1 MGSLSDSG
9 ISGGLTIDP
18 DHIGNVYDTL
28 TGQTAYD
35 NIGLA
40 EFTYLNAGGTF
51 GSGGYGIRKN
61 GLKIQVKHSG
71 GSWSDIGTSA
81 GEANE
86 YSFKTISVSG
96 QSNVVA
102 DTTTDTLTFVASTG
116 MTLTTSGD
124 TITFASSAGGSGT
137 VTTDLNQIAYG
148 TATDTVGGDD
158 DFAYTAGVAGM
169 IIDFDNSTGDIE
181 LQSAGFSTFGD
192 YNGSVNGTYLYV
204 DDPAEE
210 IRIQSE
216 GHVYIGDT
224 DWGGTGNDWYADF
237 DDPNEKLYL
246 SNLAAGDVYADA
258 SGGLQ
263 IGASDK
269 RLKKNIVQIDNALE
283 KVTQLSG
290 VYFDW
295 KTENEGN
302 VFQPMPEGRR
312 VGFIAQDVGKVVPEL
327 MNTISNNA
335 GSLTDSNSIL
345 FKSQYVYGVHEKDI
359 SALLVEAIKEQQV
372 QIDKQ
377 QKIIEELQAKIL

>member
-1 MGSLSDSG
+1 DSG

-192 YNGSVNGTYLYV
+192 YNGSVN
-204 DDPAEE
+204 
-210 IRIQSE
+210 
-216 GHVYIGDT
+216 
-224 DWGGTGNDWYADF
+224 
-237 DDPNEKLYL
+237 
-246 SNLAAGDVYADA
+246 
-258 SGGLQ
+258 
-263 IGASDK
+263 
-269 RLKKNIVQIDNALE
+269 
-283 KVTQLSG
+283 
-290 VYFDW
+290 
-295 KTENEGN
+295 
-302 VFQPMPEGRR
+302 
-312 VGFIAQDVGKVVPEL
+312 
-327 MNTISNNA
+327 
-335 GSLTDSNSIL
+335 
-345 FKSQYVYGVHEKDI
+345 
-359 SALLVEAIKEQQV
+359 
-372 QIDKQ
+372 
-377 QKIIEELQAKIL
+377 

>member
-51 GSGGYGIRKN
+51 GSGGYGIRKD

-124 TITFASSAGGSGT
+124 TVTFESSAGGGAGT
-137 VTTDLNQIAYG
+137 VTTDLNQIAFG

-192 YNGSVNGTYLYV
+192 FNGQFNGTYIYV
-204 DDPAEE
+204 DDGAET

-216 GHVYIGDT
+216 GEAYFGDSDWVGGDNIALFYSASLIGIQ
-224 DWGGTGNDWYADF
+224 G
-237 DDPNEKLYL
+237 
-246 SNLAAGDVYADA
+246 DA
-258 SGGLQ
+258 SLISTDCYFGTQGELTFS
-263 IGASDK
+263 ASDK
-269 RLKKNIVQIDNALE
+269 RLKKNIVQIDNAVK

-295 KTENEGN
+295 KTKEEGN
-302 VFQPMPEGRR
+302 FHSPIEGRKL
-312 VGFIAQDVGKVVPEL
+312 GFIAQEVGKVVPEL
-327 MNTISNNA
+327 MNEIPCNSRNMTNPS
-335 GSLTDSNSIL
+335 SIL
-345 FKSQYVYGVHEKDI
+345 FKEKYMYGVHEKDI

-377 QKIIEELQAKIL
+377 QKMIEELQAKIL